1 MICHTVLLIHCDAF
15 PRTFVF
21 LRCSVFIFTTR
32 RSVCSALLIVCG
44 HICRH
49 IQYCCRRICRESL
62 DADSCSIESPAAA
75 AADVGCSASVLCIRE
90 LGPSVVVIAAHAT
103 NRPSAKPDRLTDRWL
118 TDRWLADLSGALDA
132 FYWSSCRMHSIAHK
146 HVRVLRIMAAYQ
158 CAYMHIS
165 RCIHKCIGPISRI
178 CDFLTPAIWR
188 RWVEINDLDHYFVHC
203 SFQC

>member
-90 LGPSVVVIAAHAT
+90 LGPSVAYSLHGSSRCDCGARHQPTFCKA
-103 NRPSAKPDRLTDRWL
+103 RPTDRPM
-118 TDRWLADLSGALDA
+118 TDRPMTGRPFWCIRRLLLEFVSDAQHCTQARACAQNHGSLS
-132 FYWSSCRMHSIAHK
+132 M
-146 HVRVLRIMAAYQ
+146 
-158 CAYMHIS
+158 
-165 RCIHKCIGPISRI
+165 CIH
-178 CDFLTPAIWR
+178 A
-188 RWVEINDLDHYFVHC
+188 Y
-203 SFQC
+203 